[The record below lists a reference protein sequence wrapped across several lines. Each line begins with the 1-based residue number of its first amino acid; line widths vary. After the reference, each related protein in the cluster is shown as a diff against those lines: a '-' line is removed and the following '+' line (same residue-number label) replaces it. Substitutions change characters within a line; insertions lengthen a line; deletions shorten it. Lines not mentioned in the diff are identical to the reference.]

1 MKRIADISAWR
12 RGRQELTAGA
22 SLGFVPTMGALHAG
36 HEALVKASVSQNDLT
51 AVSIF
56 INPTQFDKAADLAAY
71 PQQLERDLDLLEGDG
86 VDFVLLPDYEQL
98 YPDDFR
104 YRVTESELAT
114 RFCGQH
120 RPGHFDGVLTVVMR
134 LLNIVRPDRAY
145 FGEKDYQQL
154 HLVRGMVEAFFMD
167 MEIVACPTVRAADG
181 LALSSRN
188 QRLEP
193 AQREVAPALHQA
205 LRNSPSTSQAI
216 RSLEQVG
223 FDVEYV
229 DDFDGRRLAAAR
241 LGEIRLID
249 NVALETTDA
258 G

>member
-1 MKRIADISAWR
+1 MIRVTDIAAWR
-12 RGRQELTAGA
+12 GYREGLGSA
-22 SLGFVPTMGALHAG
+22 SVGFVPTMGALHAG
-36 HEALVKASVSQNDLT
+36 HQSLVDAGLAQNDRT
-51 AVSIF
+51 VVSIF
-56 INPTQFDKAADLAAY
+56 VNPTQFDQAQDLAAY
-71 PQQLERDLDLLEGDG
+71 PQHLERDLAVLESSG
-86 VDFVLLPDYEQL
+86 VDAVLLPDYQEL

-104 YRVTESELAT
+104 YRVTERDLST
-114 RFCGQH
+114 RFCGAH

-154 HLVRGMVEAFFMD
+154 ELVRDMVEAFFMD
-167 MEIVACPTVRAADG
+167 VEVIACPTVREADG

-188 QRLEP
+188 QRLKPE
-193 AQREVAPALHQA
+193 QRALAPTLYRALQTSANPSQVTRALQQA
-205 LRNSPSTSQAI
+205 
-216 RSLEQVG
+216 G

-229 DDFDGRRLAAAR
+229 EDLDGRRLAAAR

-249 NVALETTDA
+249 NIALENADA

>member
-1 MKRIADISAWR
+1 MIRITDIPAWR
-12 RGRQELTAGA
+12 AYRQELAGA

-36 HEALVKASVSQNDLT
+36 HEALVKASVSQNEL
-51 AVSIF
+51 AAASVF
-56 INPTQFDKAADLAAY
+56 VNPTQFDQAADLAAY
-71 PQQLERDLDLLEGDG
+71 PQKLERDLDLLECNG
-86 VDFVLLPDYEQL
+86 VDAVLLPDYEQL

-104 YRVTESELAT
+104 YRVSEGDLST
-114 RFCGQH
+114 RYCGQH

-154 HLVRGMVEAFFMD
+154 QLVRGMVESFFMEV
-167 MEIVACPTVRAADG
+167 EIVACPTVRAADG

-193 AQREVAPALHQA
+193 AQREVAPALYRALQDSSSPTQA
-205 LRNSPSTSQAI
+205 A
-216 RSLEQVG
+216 RSLQQVG

-229 DDFDGRRLAAAR
+229 DDFKGRRLAAAR

-249 NVALETTDA
+249 NVAVETTDA

>member
-1 MKRIADISAWR
+1 MKRFEDISAWCSHR
-12 RGRQELTAGA
+12 RELTGA

-36 HEALVKASVSQNDLT
+36 HEALVEASVAQNDRT

-56 INPTQFDKAADLAAY
+56 INPTQFDQAADLAAY
-71 PQQLERDLDLLEGDG
+71 PKKLERDLGVLERNG
-86 VDFVLLPDYEQL
+86 VDAVLLPSYEQL

-104 YRVTESELAT
+104 YQVTEGDLAT
-114 RFCGQH
+114 RFCGKH

-154 HLVRGMVEAFFMD
+154 QLVRGMVESFFMKV
-167 MEIVACPTVRAADG
+167 EVVACPIVRAADG

-188 QRLEP
+188 ERLDS
-193 AQREVAPALHQA
+193 AQRDVAPTLHQV
-205 LRNSPSTSQAI
+205 LQNSSSPSQAA
-216 RSLEQVG
+216 RSLRQAG
-223 FDVEYV
+223 FDVEYI
-229 DDFDGRRLAAAR
+229 DDFNGRRLAAVH
-241 LGEIRLID
+241 LGDVRLID
-249 NVALETTDA
+249 NVPLETADA

>member
-1 MKRIADISAWR
+1 MIRITDISAWR
-12 RGRQELTAGA
+12 IYRQELTGA

-51 AVSIF
+51 VASVF
-56 INPTQFDKAADLAAY
+56 INPTQFDQAADLATY
-71 PQQLERDLDLLEGDG
+71 PQKLERDLDLLERNG
-86 VDFVLLPDYEQL
+86 VDAVLRPDYEQL

-104 YRVTESELAT
+104 YRVTEGDLST
-114 RFCGQH
+114 RYCGQH

-154 HLVRGMVEAFFMD
+154 QLVRGMVESFFMD
-167 MEIVACPTVRAADG
+167 VEIIACPTVRAADG

-193 AQREVAPALHQA
+193 AQREVAPALYRALQDSSSPTQA
-205 LRNSPSTSQAI
+205 A
-216 RSLEQVG
+216 RSLQQVG

-229 DDFDGRRLAAAR
+229 DDFKGRRLAAAR

-249 NVALETTDA
+249 NVAVETTDA

>member
-1 MKRIADISAWR
+1 MKRLSDISTWR
-12 RGRQELTAGA
+12 QYRQALTGA

-36 HEALVKASVSQNDLT
+36 HEALVKASVSQNELT

-56 INPTQFDKAADLAAY
+56 INPTQFDQAADLAAY
-71 PQQLERDLDLLEGDG
+71 PQELERDLDLLESHG
-86 VDFVLLPDYEQL
+86 VDAVLLPDYQQL

-104 YRVTESELAT
+104 YRVTESDLAK
-114 RFCGQH
+114 RFCGKH

-134 LLNIVRPDRAY
+134 LLNVVRPDRAY

-167 MEIVACPTVRAADG
+167 IEIVACPTVRTADG

-193 AQREVAPALHQA
+193 AQREVAPSLHQA
-205 LRNSPSTSQAI
+205 LQDSSNPSQAV

-223 FDVEYV
+223 FDVEYIE
-229 DDFDGRRLAAAR
+229 DFDGRRLAAAR
-241 LGEIRLID
+241 LGDVRLID
-249 NVALETTDA
+249 NVAMETTDA